1 MVYNALVNHNQYN
14 NMRKYLQSIVPAFLS
29 GTQFAQA
36 ATCSIRNGVF
46 YSYETPIAVRRVE
59 NGRVVVYLS
68 AAKFSNTTTTQQ
80 NAIRSLS
87 HDCKEVKQYELR
99 NMI

>member
-14 NMRKYLQSIVPAFLS
+14 IMRKYLQSIVPAFLS

-36 ATCSIRNGVF
+36 ATCSVRDGVF
-46 YSYETPIAVRRVE
+46 YSYATPIAVRKIE

-68 AAKFSNTTTTQQ
+68 LEKFSKTTSAQQ

-87 HDCKEVKQYELR
+87 YECKEVQQHELR
-99 NMI
+99 NML